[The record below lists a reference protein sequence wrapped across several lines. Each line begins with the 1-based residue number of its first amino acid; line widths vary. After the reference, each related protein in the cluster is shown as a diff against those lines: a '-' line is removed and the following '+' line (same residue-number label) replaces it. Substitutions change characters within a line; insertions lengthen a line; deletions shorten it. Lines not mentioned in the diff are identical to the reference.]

1 MAWPGP
7 APNTPENRKQMLGR
21 LENPS
26 CFDRRNARAMTATY
40 MLLGRKHIMSYP
52 TVRQT
57 PSTHASSFSGR
68 SLSICCTRLQRH
80 AAVARKCDN
89 ETNQPPVGLQSRP
102 MWPVAAVRSMER
114 SVGDQRVVSS
124 QSQFLL
130 ETYCAPQERR
140 VQTVQFAGCRLP
152 RKPPPTLC
160 GLRSAVCG
168 LGAASYPPFVVVL
181 GLASLCAYLL
191 ARPDKGRC
199 CIVSV
204 SSAHCSSSNLHSSLL
219 LTTLSLE
226 TLEPHSTHSR
236 LALLLHA
243 CPPASLVTA
252 SPPP

>member
-1 MAWPGP
+1 MQPLQGSAITKPINRPWGCRAGQCGPLPLFEAWSG
-7 APNTPENRKQMLGR
+7 MW
-21 LENPS
+21 
-26 CFDRRNARAMTATY
+26 ATNG
-40 MLLGRKHIMSYP
+40 LCPRSRSFCSKP
-52 TVRQT
+52 TVLLK
-57 PSTHASSFSGR
+57 SAECKLC
-68 SLSICCTRLQRH
+68 SL
-80 AAVARKCDN
+80 
-89 ETNQPPVGLQSRP
+89 
-102 MWPVAAVRSMER
+102 
-114 SVGDQRVVSS
+114 
-124 QSQFLL
+124 
-130 ETYCAPQERR
+130 
-140 VQTVQFAGCRLP
+140 QFAGCRLP

-226 TLEPHSTHSR
+226 TLERHSTHSR

-243 CPPASLVTA
+243 CPPAGLVTA
-252 SPPP
+252 SPPPWSSRFVLPPSRESSACIPLRLPFQIRSACLQLLTCCADILIEGLAGNSPSLALRTGLG

>member
-1 MAWPGP
+1 
-7 APNTPENRKQMLGR
+7 MLGR

-160 GLRSAVCG
+160 GLRSAVWVR
-168 LGAASYPPFVVVL
+168 PPI
-181 GLASLCAYLL
+181 
-191 ARPDKGRC
+191 P
-199 CIVSV
+199 
-204 SSAHCSSSNLHSSLL
+204 HSSS
-219 LTTLSLE
+219 
-226 TLEPHSTHSR
+226 
-236 LALLLHA
+236 
-243 CPPASLVTA
+243 CWA
-252 SPPP
+252 SPPSALICSLGLIRAAAVLYQYRLHTALPPTFTPPFCSQP

>member
-7 APNTPENRKQMLGR
+7 GPNTPENRKQMLGR

-26 CFDRRNARAMTATY
+26 CFNRRNARAMTATY

-68 SLSICCTRLQRH
+68 SLSICCTSLQRH

-124 QSQFLL
+124 SQSQFLL
-130 ETYCAPQERR
+130 ETYCAPQECR

-160 GLRSAVCG
+160 GLRSAVRVR
-168 LGAASYPPFVVVL
+168 PPI
-181 GLASLCAYLL
+181 
-191 ARPDKGRC
+191 PN
-199 CIVSV
+199 
-204 SSAHCSSSNLHSSLL
+204 SSS
-219 LTTLSLE
+219 
-226 TLEPHSTHSR
+226 
-236 LALLLHA
+236 
-243 CPPASLVTA
+243 CWA
-252 SPPP
+252 SPPSALICSLGLIRAAAVLYQYRLHTALLPTFTPPFCSQP

>member
-1 MAWPGP
+1 MQPLQGSAITKPINRPWGCRAGQCGPLPLFEAWSGVW
-7 APNTPENRKQMLGR
+7 
-21 LENPS
+21 
-26 CFDRRNARAMTATY
+26 ATNG
-40 MLLGRKHIMSYP
+40 LL
-52 TVRQT
+52 
-57 PSTHASSFSGR
+57 
-68 SLSICCTRLQRH
+68 
-80 AAVARKCDN
+80 
-89 ETNQPPVGLQSRP
+89 
-102 MWPVAAVRSMER
+102 
-114 SVGDQRVVSS
+114 SS

-243 CPPASLVTA
+243 CPPAGLVTA